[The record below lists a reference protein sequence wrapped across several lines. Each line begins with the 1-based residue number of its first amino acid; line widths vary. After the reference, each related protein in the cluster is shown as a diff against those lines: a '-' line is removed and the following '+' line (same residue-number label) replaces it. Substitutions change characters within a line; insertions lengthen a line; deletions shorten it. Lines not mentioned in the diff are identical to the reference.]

1 MLIEYVEFSKS
12 KHKQSIFLEENSLE
26 KIWQLYKNNGCLFIT
41 PDSLSEDYYIEFS
54 KKFTRQFAN
63 DAYRRSFTTTDG
75 LKIRAV
81 DQDLSRHDLHSEASF
96 SPSWPNILWFYA
108 KALDEALPAATTI
121 ADGVEIWKKLKTSTK
136 QFFLKNQVVYDC
148 SVPIAEPNLK
158 SISREIPYI
167 LEEPGCY
174 QSTFNPAEG
183 VFRFKQKRYCVVK
196 TYSGELTFV
205 NHAFHFP
212 SDPQIISVEFEGK
225 VEMKQIALIKEEVLQ
240 IYEQC
245 TVEHNWDQKTFIML
259 DNRRMMHGRRPIP
272 FNSKRNL
279 LILQTLRNTRN

>member
-1 MLIEYVEFSKS
+1 MHIEYVEFSKS
-12 KHKQSIFLEENSLE
+12 NHKQRIFLEENSLE
-26 KIWQLYKNNGCLFIT
+26 QIWQLYKNNGCLFIT
-41 PDSLSEDYYIEFS
+41 PDRLSEDYFIEFS
-54 KKFTRQFAN
+54 KKFTKQFAN

-75 LKIRAV
+75 LKVRAV
-81 DQDLSRHDLHSEASF
+81 DEDLSRHDLHSEASF
-96 SPSWPNILWFYA
+96 SPSWPKILWFYA

-121 ADGVEIWKKLKTSTK
+121 ADGVEIWKRLKTSTK
-136 QFFLKNQVVYDC
+136 QFFLQNQVVYDC
-148 SVPIAEPNLK
+148 SVQIAEPNLK

-183 VFRFKQKRYCVVK
+183 MFRFKQKRYCVAH

-212 SDPQIISVEFEGK
+212 PDPQILSVEFEGK
-225 VEMKQIALIKEEVLQ
+225 VEIKQLAFIKEEVLQ
-240 IYEQC
+240 VYEQC